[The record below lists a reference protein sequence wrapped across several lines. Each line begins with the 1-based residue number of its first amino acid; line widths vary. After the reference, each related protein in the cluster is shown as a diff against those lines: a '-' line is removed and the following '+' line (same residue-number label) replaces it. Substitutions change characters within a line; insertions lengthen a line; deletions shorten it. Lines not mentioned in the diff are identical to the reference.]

1 MNGKYRVLFL
11 KKMFLKLT
19 DSEHYLS
26 MSMIIANL
34 TQNGFSAGKRTIKED
49 IDVLVHMGY
58 DIEYIY
64 NKGYH
69 LRSRPFSLSILKV
82 LADAIACFRFL
93 TVDDSETEVQEINE
107 TNEAG
112 IGLKSVIRTPYE
124 LTVNELYEEGSNSDC
139 FMVALDA
146 NGNKLPYNES
156 NGNCN
161 NFAIQDRDISTVDIY
176 ILDYVQYMDELKGE
190 ENYNNNEKK
199 PEGEKWSD
207 LLDQHAKYH
216 KTLHFN
222 QIK

>member
-1 MNGKYRVLFL
+1 M
-11 KKMFLKLT
+11 
-19 DSEHYLS
+19 
-26 MSMIIANL
+26 
-34 TQNGFSAGKRTIKED
+34 
-49 IDVLVHMGY
+49 
-58 DIEYIY
+58 
-64 NKGYH
+64 
-69 LRSRPFSLSILKV
+69 
-82 LADAIACFRFL
+82 
-93 TVDDSETEVQEINE
+93 
-107 TNEAG
+107 
-112 IGLKSVIRTPYE
+112 IRTPYE

-146 NGNKLPYNES
+146 NGNRLPYNES